1 MNPQNP
7 VNHWI
12 VTQKKIHVL
21 ISTFPEIDTYHLGK
35 IRKYWSFLNKYPPPP
50 PTSLIENKVVEI
62 VKQVN
67 LQ

>member
-1 MNPQNP
+1 M
-7 VNHWI
+7 NHWI
-12 VTQKKIHVL
+12 VTQKKIQVL

-35 IRKYWSFLNKYPPPP
+35 IRKYWYFLNKYPPPP

>member
-7 VNHWI
+7 VNYWI

-35 IRKYWSFLNKYPPPP
+35 IRKYWYFLNKYPP